1 MMDLRYALR
10 TLRKQPVFTL
20 VAVLTLTLGIGANT
34 AIFSLLYQT
43 LLRPLPYAD
52 AERLVFIWNTYPLMG
67 LPQASVSIPDYLDR
81 KTQAP
86 AIEDAALFTG
96 RAANLAEEGRPEQL
110 RALAVT
116 PSFFSTLGRQPFL
129 GRAFSEDEA
138 RPEADKFVV
147 LSHALWNGRFG
158 GDRTIVGRDIRLNGE
173 AHRVVGVLPADFELP
188 SRDIALLLPFAFTPQ
203 QMSDAARGNEFSMMI
218 ARLRPGA
225 TIEQLNAQ
233 IKVIVDQNIAR
244 LPTRAQ
250 FARSSG
256 FGGFAVPMRDELVGD
271 VRTPLLVLQAGVVL
285 VLLIACANVANLL
298 LMRATGRGRELAI
311 RTTLGAGRLRLARQ
325 MLTEGVVLSVIGGVA
340 GFVLGMAG
348 LRGLIAMTSQQLPG
362 ATEATLE
369 PIVLLFTVALSIATG
384 LVFGL
389 IPAVAVIRGNTAA
402 FLKDDSIR
410 SSAGKGTG
418 LARATLVV
426 AETALALMLLTGAG
440 LLIKS
445 FARLQSVNPGFST
458 ESVLTAQIA
467 LSPLQYPDAA
477 ARRVFWTRLVDK
489 ARALPGVS
497 AAGLT
502 SNVPFNG
509 SVSSGSYSI
518 VGYTPGPNDAAPHGR
533 QEVVGGDYFRAM
545 QIPLIEGRLFNDGDT
560 RERTPVV
567 VVDQYLVNRYFPG
580 KSAIGRQVQR
590 GQNNPPWTIVGVV
603 GTINSID
610 LAQPVIKER
619 IYYPVT
625 QAAQPRMAVTLKTTM
640 DPATVVAPLRDAVL
654 SIDPDQPIADVRT
667 MDQWVARSLEVRRA
681 PMVLLALF
689 GGVALVLSAIGIY
702 GVLAFG
708 VAQRVREF
716 GIRQALGAN
725 RQSILSL
732 VLVQGM
738 RTVGLGIALG
748 LAGAYAL
755 SRFLETLLFGVQP
768 HDIPVF
774 AGVTVLLLLVAVLA
788 CYLPAHRATEIDPM
802 TALRDA

>member
-1 MMDLRYALR
+1 MDIRYALR

-52 AERLVFIWNTYPLMG
+52 ADRLVFIWNTYPLMG

-147 LSHALWNGRFG
+147 LSHALWNARFG

-173 AHRVVGVLPADFELP
+173 AHRVVGVLPADVELP

-203 QMSDAARGNEFSMMI
+203 QMSDDARGNEFSSMI

-225 TIEQLNAQ
+225 TIDQLNAQ
-233 IKVIVDQNIAR
+233 MKVIVDQNMER

-256 FGGFAVPMRDELVGD
+256 FGGFAVSMRDQLVGD
-271 VRTPLLVLQAGVVL
+271 VRTPLLVLQAGVIL

-311 RTTLGAGRLRLARQ
+311 RTTLGAGRWRLVRQ
-325 MLTEGVVLSVIGGVA
+325 MLTEGVVLSAIGGIA
-340 GFVLGMAG
+340 GSAVGIAG
-348 LRGLIAMTSQQLPG
+348 LRGLIAMSPQQLPG
-362 ATEATLE
+362 ATEARLE
-369 PIVLLFTVALSIATG
+369 PVVMLFTVALAIATG

-402 FLKDDSIR
+402 FLKDDSTR
-410 SSAGKGTG
+410 GSAGKRTG
-418 LARATLVV
+418 LVRATLVV
-426 AETALALMLLTGAG
+426 AETSLALMLLVGAG

-458 ESVLTAQIA
+458 ENVLTAQVA
-467 LSPLQYPDAA
+467 LPPLQYADAT
-477 ARRVFWTRLVDK
+477 ARRVFWTRLIDK
-489 ARALPGVS
+489 ARGLPGVS

-502 SNVPFNG
+502 TNVPFNG

-533 QEVVGGDYFRAM
+533 QEIVGGDYFRAM
-545 QIPLIEGRLFNDGDT
+545 QIPLIEGRLFNDSDT
-560 RERTPVV
+560 ADGTPVV
-567 VVDQYLVNRYFPG
+567 VVDRYLVDRYFPG
-580 KSAIGRQVQR
+580 TSAIGRQIVR
-590 GQNNPPWTIVGVV
+590 GRNTPPRTIVGVV

-619 IYYPVT
+619 LYYPVT
-625 QAAQPRMAVTLKTTM
+625 QAAQPRMAVVLKTTM
-640 DPATVVAPLRDAVL
+640 DPTTLVAALREAVL
-654 SIDPDQPIADVRT
+654 TIDPDQPISDVRT
-667 MDQWVARSLEVRRA
+667 MDQWVSRSLEVRRA

-689 GGVALVLSAIGIY
+689 GGVALVLSAVGIY

-708 VAQRVREF
+708 VAQRIREF

-725 RQSILSL
+725 RQSIMSL
-732 VLVQGM
+732 VLMQGL

-768 HDIPVF
+768 YDMSVF
-774 AGVTVLLLLVAVLA
+774 AGVTVLLLLVAILA
-788 CYLPAHRATEIDPM
+788 CFLPARRATQIDPM